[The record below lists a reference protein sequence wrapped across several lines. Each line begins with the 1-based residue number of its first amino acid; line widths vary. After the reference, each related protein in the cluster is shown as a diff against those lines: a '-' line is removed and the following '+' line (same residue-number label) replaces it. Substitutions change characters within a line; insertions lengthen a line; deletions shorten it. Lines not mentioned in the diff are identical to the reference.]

1 MKLKNW
7 ARIVHKNIDEP
18 SLIFADK
25 VEYIANKQGD
35 FFDHHL
41 MFYSGKEL
49 IFKVYLPNGLKNKPY
64 KGIKEACEDVGICI
78 GDK

>member
-7 ARIVHKNIDEP
+7 AHIKHENTEEP
-18 SLIFADK
+18 SIIFADE

-41 MFYSGKEL
+41 MFYLGKKL
-49 IFKVYLPNGLKNKPY
+49 IFKVYLPNNPKDKPY
-64 KGIKEACEDVGICI
+64 NSIQEACKAVGILI
-78 GDK
+78 QEE